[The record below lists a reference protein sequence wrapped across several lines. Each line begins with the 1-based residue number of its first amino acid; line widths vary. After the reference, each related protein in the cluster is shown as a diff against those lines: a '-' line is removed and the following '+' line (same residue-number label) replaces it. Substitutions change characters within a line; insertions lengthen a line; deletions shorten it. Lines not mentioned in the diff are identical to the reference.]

1 MGLFLA
7 IIFNPYTFLSNDI
20 FFSSLTKGMSDK
32 PNVIDVE
39 NFKSVRVAQDDPLVV
54 DVSEATDNTIVYR
67 FESDKPFSHGTAVL
81 SQDDAAVTVTEATQ
95 SGGKYMWSNK
105 SKLTANSK
113 LIIKS
118 SEAEGI
124 IVNGKA
130 IIYEGKDPLDT
141 IPLLDK
147 VEFPTPVVQQP
158 PSYLMIA
165 VGVALLAFFLYI
177 IIRLF
182 NN

>member
-1 MGLFLA
+1 
-7 IIFNPYTFLSNDI
+7 
-20 FFSSLTKGMSDK
+20 MSK

-39 NFKSVRVAQDDPLVV
+39 NFKSVRVTQDDPLVV
-54 DVSEATDNTIVYR
+54 DVSEATNNTIVYR

-81 SQDDAAVTVTEATQ
+81 SQADAAVTVTEATH
-95 SGGKYMWSNK
+95 SSGKYMWSNK
-105 SKLTANSK
+105 SKFSANSK
-113 LIIKS
+113 LVIKS

-130 IIYEGKDPLDT
+130 IIYEGNDPSDA

-147 VEFPTPVVQQP
+147 VEFPVPPAQQ

-165 VGVALLAFFLYI
+165 VGVALLVFLLYI

-182 NN
+182 DDK

>member
-1 MGLFLA
+1 
-7 IIFNPYTFLSNDI
+7 
-20 FFSSLTKGMSDK
+20 MSGK

-81 SQDDAAVTVTEATQ
+81 SQDDVTVAEATQ
-95 SGGKYMWSNK
+95 SGGKYVWSAK
-105 SKLTANSK
+105 SKFAVNSK
-113 LIIKS
+113 LVVKS
-118 SEAEGI
+118 SEAEGVL
-124 IVNGKA
+124 VNGKA
-130 IIYEGKDPLDT
+130 IIYEGKDPSNI

-147 VEFPTPVVQQP
+147 VEFSAPAAQQ

-165 VGVALLAFFLYI
+165 VGVALLALFLYI
-177 IIRLF
+177 IIRHQPL
-182 NN
+182 

>member
-1 MGLFLA
+1 
-7 IIFNPYTFLSNDI
+7 
-20 FFSSLTKGMSDK
+20 MSGK

-81 SQDDAAVTVTEATQ
+81 SQDDVTVAEATQ
-95 SGGKYMWSNK
+95 SGGKYVWSAK
-105 SKLTANSK
+105 SQFAVNSK
-113 LIIKS
+113 LVVKS
-118 SEAEGI
+118 SEAEGVL
-124 IVNGKA
+124 VNGKA
-130 IIYEGKDPLDT
+130 IIYEGKDPSEA

-147 VEFPTPVVQQP
+147 VEFSAPAAQQ

-165 VGVALLAFFLYI
+165 VGVALLALFLYI
-177 IIRLF
+177 IVR
-182 NN
+182 N

>member
-1 MGLFLA
+1 MKR
-7 IIFNPYTFLSNDI
+7 S
-20 FFSSLTKGMSDK
+20 MSGK
-32 PNVIDVE
+32 PNVIDVD
-39 NFKSVRVAQDDPLVV
+39 NFKNVRVAQDDPLVV

-81 SQDDAAVTVTEATQ
+81 SQDNAAVIVAAATQ
-95 SGGKYMWSNK
+95 SGGKYVWSAK
-105 SKLTANSK
+105 SKFATDSK
-113 LIIKS
+113 LVIKS

-130 IIYEGKDPLDT
+130 IIYWGEPSES
-141 IPLLDK
+141 IPLLD
-147 VEFPTPVVQQP
+147 EFPAPAAQL

-165 VGVALLAFFLYI
+165 IGVALLAFFLYI

-182 NN
+182 DN